1 MPDLDSARE
10 RTRLAWRRT
19 VLAATVVVILG
30 VRLAVVRTTPGF
42 AAFVTSV
49 SAAAWLAFLAL
60 TQRRIRQLTQGHDQ
74 APNRSV
80 PLIVQ
85 LILVYEVVGAFLVLR
100 SR

>member
-1 MPDLDSARE
+1 MPVLDSTRE

-19 VLAATVVVILG
+19 VLAATLVLILG
-30 VRLAVVRTTPGF
+30 VRLAVVRTTPGV
-42 AAFVTSV
+42 AALFTSI

-60 TQRRIRQLTQGHDQ
+60 AQRRISQLTQGHDQ

-80 PLIVQ
+80 PLVVQ
-85 LILVYEVVGAFLVLR
+85 LILVYEVVCAFLVLR